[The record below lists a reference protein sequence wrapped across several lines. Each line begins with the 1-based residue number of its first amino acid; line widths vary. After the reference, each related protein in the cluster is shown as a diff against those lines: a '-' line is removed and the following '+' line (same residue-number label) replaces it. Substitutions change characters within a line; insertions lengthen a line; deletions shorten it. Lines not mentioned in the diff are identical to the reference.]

1 MIQFLTGDTRDI
13 LKTLPDKS
21 VSTIITSPPYNIGV
35 KYDVWDDQM
44 DSLAYDMFLHAVS
57 LELHRVLTDDGSFF
71 LQVGAKP
78 SEPLRHLEI
87 LGSFLRIGDP
97 RRPSWTVQNDITWV
111 KSISIGEDTVGHF
124 KTVNSDRYLNNTNEH
139 IFHLTKTG
147 KVALDRVAA
156 GVPYKDKSNID
167 RFKGIKQDKR
177 CRGNTW
183 FIPYPTVHGA
193 KAHPASFPIDLPRL
207 CIQLAGSKGT
217 ILDPFAGSGTTLKA
231 AEQLGL
237 DAIGIDI
244 SEAYKAL
251 WEGR

>member
-1 MIQFLTGDTRDI
+1 MAYVGLLRE
-13 LKTLPDKS
+13 
-21 VSTIITSPPYNIGV
+21 VS
-35 KYDVWDDQM
+35 K
-44 DSLAYDMFLHAVS
+44 
-57 LELHRVLTDDGSFF
+57 ELYRVLADDGSFF
-71 LQVGAKP
+71 LQVGSKP
-78 SEPLRHLEI
+78 SDASQAYNILRMF
-87 LGSFLRIGDP
+87 GDSFGL
-97 RRPSWTVQNDITWV
+97 QNDIIWV

-193 KAHPASFPIDLPRL
+193 KAHPAAFPIELPL
-207 CIQLAGSKGT
+207 WCIQLAGSKGMV
-217 ILDPFAGSGTTLKA
+217 LDPFAGSGTTLLA
-231 AEQLGL
+231 AKQLGL
-237 DAIGIDI
+237 DAIGIDV
-244 SEAYKAL
+244 SVDYKAI